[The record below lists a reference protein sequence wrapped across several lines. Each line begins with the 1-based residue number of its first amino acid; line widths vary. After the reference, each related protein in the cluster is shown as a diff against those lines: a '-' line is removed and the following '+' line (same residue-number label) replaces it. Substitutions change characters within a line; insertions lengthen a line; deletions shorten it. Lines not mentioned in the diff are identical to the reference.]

1 MSCIEFIE
9 PVVVA
14 AQVASAFYDTGLLMV
29 VKERYNVT
37 SSNSSLTNSTDH
49 GDNAQQTAVSDFLMI
64 YGMISGFVP
73 FLPAFFLARL
83 GDKRNRKIPICVP
96 LVGYMLSR
104 LMLLLVI
111 LLQWPVKVMFGAAV
125 VYGLFGG
132 FSSYWAGVMALAS
145 ARSDETRR
153 SIRLISIEL
162 VYGIAGFI
170 GSIASGHIFNMFHV
184 SQHQGV
190 MLVGISVFL
199 YIFCLSYSIFVLK
212 VPETGRTPA
221 ILPHG
226 QTVNSCSTG
235 VSDNAPTVT
244 DGSSTSGTFDLIS
257 VVLLFAG
264 AILYDVSVSGAMDI
278 LPSFVIKEPL
288 SWGAEQIGYG
298 NAAGFVIF
306 ITSFLG
312 VYVFSKCLRDTT
324 MIIVGMVSFGT
335 GILVMAFVRK
345 TYMFYIARA
354 LNLFALIP
362 MPTIR
367 SLLSKQVKGSS
378 YGKIFILLQMSFT
391 IASVATSPIF
401 TKIYQATLVW
411 FAGFCFI
418 LSCILSVLAI
428 IPIGIVG
435 YRTGRHGYTRLP
447 SN

>member
-1 MSCIEFIE
+1 MSCIEFTE
-9 PVVVA
+9 PVVFA

-49 GDNAQQTAVSDFLMI
+49 GDNEQQTAVSDFLMI
-64 YGMISGFVP
+64 YSMISGFVP

-111 LLQWPVKVMFGAAV
+111 LLQWSVKVMFGAAV

-145 ARSDETRR
+145 ARSDETQR
-153 SIRLISIEL
+153 SIRLIRIEL

-170 GSIASGHIFNMFHV
+170 GSISSGHIFNMFLV

-199 YIFCLSYSIFVLK
+199 YIFY
-212 VPETGRTPA
+212 
-221 ILPHG
+221 
-226 QTVNSCSTG
+226 
-235 VSDNAPTVT
+235 
-244 DGSSTSGTFDLIS
+244 GSSTSGTFDLIS

-324 MIIVGMVSFGT
+324 MIIIGMVSFGT

-345 TYMFYIARA
+345 TYMFYIGQMAGPFLRRRFQK
-354 LNLFALIP
+354 NSW
-362 MPTIR
+362 TK
-367 SLLSKQVKGSS
+367 LLKGTDQGM
-378 YGKIFILLQMSFT
+378 GKMFILLQISFT

-411 FAGFCFI
+411 FVGFCFI
-418 LSCILSVLAI
+418 LSYILSILAI
-428 IPIGIVG
+428 IPIW
-435 YRTGRHGYTRLP
+435 
-447 SN
+447 

>member
-9 PVVVA
+9 PVVFA

-49 GDNAQQTAVSDFLMI
+49 GDNEQQTAVSDFLMI
-64 YGMISGFVP
+64 YSMISGFVP

-111 LLQWPVKVMFGAAV
+111 LLQWSVKVMFGAAV
-125 VYGLFGG
+125 VYSLFGG

-145 ARSDETRR
+145 AGSDETQR
-153 SIRLISIEL
+153 SIRLIRIEL
-162 VYGIAGFI
+162 VYGVAGFI
-170 GSIASGHIFNMFHV
+170 GSILSGHIFNLFHV

-190 MLVGISVFL
+190 MLVGISG
-199 YIFCLSYSIFVLK
+199 
-212 VPETGRTPA
+212 P
-221 ILPHG
+221 
-226 QTVNSCSTG
+226 
-235 VSDNAPTVT
+235 DNAPTVA

-257 VVLLFAG
+257 IVLLFAG

-288 SWGAEQIGYG
+288 SWGAELIGYG

-324 MIIVGMVSFGT
+324 MIIIGMVSFGT

-367 SLLSKQVKGSS
+367 SLLSKQVQGSS

-391 IASVATSPIF
+391 VASVATSPIF

-418 LSCILSVLAI
+418 LSCILSILAI